1 MKCLHTANAGQRFCS
16 KVEKVCPS
24 SGEGRV
30 SHKRIWEVRVQLSWI
45 LISHKTQLHVGE
57 GTIWGERAW
66 IKLECLGRKYRWT
79 SVKKDFLVKSTK
91 ALYVHVSHSAVSES
105 FATPWAIAHQAS
117 LSMGFPRQE
126 YWSGLP
132 FPFLGIKPRSS
143 ALQADSLP
151 TEPPDKAQDIVYCT
165 TKYWSTCIY

>member
-24 SGEGRV
+24 CGEGRV

-45 LISHKTQLHVGE
+45 LTSHKTQLHVGE
-57 GTIWGERAW
+57 GTIWRKRAW

-79 SVKKDFLVKSTK
+79 SGKKDFLVKSTK

-105 FATPWAIAHQAS
+105 FATPSSSSVHGISQARILEWVAIPFSRDQTQVFCIAGRFFTIWAT
-117 LSMGFPRQE
+117 RE
-126 YWSGLP
+126 
-132 FPFLGIKPRSS
+132 
-143 ALQADSLP
+143 
-151 TEPPDKAQDIVYCT
+151 AQDIVYYA